1 MEEEEE
7 GGVRPVWPL
16 NDVVKAKNASAE
28 YVPSLR
34 RSARSSPR
42 RNRRLNYR
50 ARLFS
55 VRIFIPTP
63 LSHTLSLLPPRPR
76 SLSQMSP
83 RRSTSSRCPHSSNR
97 IRRGEGRIYLDL
109 EPKDANARLQKSFT
123 IVNRFPIGS
132 PFGRNLNFRNT
143 FRRLYR
149 TVYLL
154 GNVYCLYSVR
164 IDPIY
169 IDLTLRRIIS
179 SYVMRVSRS
188 NFTSSSS
195 LPPSTPCPHPPT
207 FNYSNLLIRCRLP
220 RRAQFQ

>member
-7 GGVRPVWPL
+7 GGVGPVWPL

-55 VRIFIPTP
+55 VHIFILTP

-76 SLSQMSP
+76 SLSQMSSRP
-83 RRSTSSRCPHSSNR
+83 STSSRCPHSSNR

-109 EPKDANARLQKSFT
+109 EPKDANTRLQKSFT
-123 IVNRFPIGS
+123 SKSFSHWFAIRPQFKFSQYVS
-132 PFGRNLNFRNT
+132 T
-143 FRRLYR
+143 FVPYR
-149 TVYLL
+149 ILTRKCLL
-154 GNVYCLYSVR
+154 S
-164 IDPIY
+164 I
-169 IDLTLRRIIS
+169 
-179 SYVMRVSRS
+179 
-188 NFTSSSS
+188 
-195 LPPSTPCPHPPT
+195 
-207 FNYSNLLIRCRLP
+207 
-220 RRAQFQ
+220 